1 VLPEYMV
8 RKVVGEQGGTRVV
21 HQQSVKL
28 NTPVWQSGK
37 PLPSPVWN
45 SKKPLA
51 GPLVGSGGSSF
62 DKRSGTELWGLLK
75 PRLGMMVKLQKQWGN
90 IHHLYEA
97 KRESLFEDHLVP
109 RYIRDPDSASV
120 AVWDLIQ
127 VRTTHARTRS
137 LFLSPSIC
145 CLLVKHTMMIYQ
157 DTKTGSGRTQGK
169 QLKKQ
174 VGVFITHI
182 IGLCAA
188 LRDGAGPRAG
198 GICGG
203 YSAGLGRLVV
213 RPGG

>member
-1 VLPEYMV
+1 MV

-51 GPLVGSGGSSF
+51 GPLVGSGGSGF

-97 KRESLFEDHLVP
+97 KRESLFEDHVVP

-137 LFLSPSIC
+137 LFFSLN
-145 CLLVKHTMMIYQ
+145 LLFARETHDDDLPRHQ
-157 DTKTGSGRTQGK
+157 DRLGTNARNSTQKASGR
-169 QLKKQ
+169 
-174 VGVFITHI
+174 FRHTH
-182 IGLCAA
+182 CRS
-188 LRDGAGPRAG
+188 LR
-198 GICGG
+198 C
-203 YSAGLGRLVV
+203 ST
-213 RPGG
+213 